1 MGVLIRCF
9 LFYRNFYYLLFIL
22 EISKIMISNTKKLG
36 DLTIPSID
44 PDSTYAEMILFY
56 LAEATDRDTCGFAF
70 TRFSDKANLY
80 ELRDMLLP
88 HIKER
93 KKSSKKKWARP
104 IKDAL
109 RELIESGQ
117 VAETTEKSSS
127 DGIEEKYYRSTKD
140 MSYYDNL
147 RSQVIAKEKAILKAK
162 EVSEFLVSVPREL
175 RFAWLSSP
183 DNVIKFRISMA
194 NLVDAWGHEKTLN
207 WMRKYLGEE
216 DPRTVAWLKE
226 YSPLLT
232 DEELGAKVLEGVQEV
247 TSQIGN

>member
-1 MGVLIRCF
+1 
-9 LFYRNFYYLLFIL
+9 
-22 EISKIMISNTKKLG
+22 
-36 DLTIPSID
+36 
-44 PDSTYAEMILFY
+44 
-56 LAEATDRDTCGFAF
+56 
-70 TRFSDKANLY
+70 
-80 ELRDMLLP
+80 
-88 HIKER
+88 
-93 KKSSKKKWARP
+93 
-104 IKDAL
+104 
-109 RELIESGQ
+109 
-117 VAETTEKSSS
+117 
-127 DGIEEKYYRSTKD
+127 

-232 DEELGAKVLEGVQEV
+232 DEELRAKVLEGVQEV